1 MNSFCNTEKIIFIN
15 LSNQTSS
22 IKDID
27 KYLDYIGGRGINQ
40 RILFDTVSPDSDPL
54 DPQNPIILGSGPF
67 VGTLVPGA
75 NRLAVDFKNVINCG
89 IGSANSGSQFAAEMK
104 YAGYD
109 HIVVT
114 GKSEKPVYLFISNEK
129 VFFREAAD
137 LWGSDTWETENQIRM
152 KEKDDRIK
160 TLCIGPAGENLV
172 KFSMI
177 VSDKGRAA
185 GYGGSGA
192 LLGSKKLKAIAIRG
206 TLPLSVAHPE
216 KLFEKVIKFN
226 KNVIDKSRAVQLH
239 RKGGTIL
246 PYLNPGENRPHGV
259 RNMSDGFWPNEK
271 INQIS
276 RDNIDQKYTIRKHS
290 CFNCPMYCSHIYEIN
305 GKRFEGFQANSFRSF
320 ASNVDCTSL
329 PDVLN
334 AHALTNLYGLDGD
347 HTSNVIAWA
356 IECYENGILTKKD
369 TDGLELTWGNGKAI
383 IELVKNIAHR
393 KGFGDILANGL
404 YEAMNQIGRNSSQY
418 AVLVKKNALMEAA
431 MRSHKAWALGILTSA
446 KGGGHLRGAPI
457 QEQQNLSPAVSKA
470 LFGLDDISSPTS
482 YKNKAALVIWQ
493 ENYKAILD
501 CLGLCSLMSMW
512 MDVNVYQLEDIIE
525 FYYLVTGEEMTVDA
539 FQKIGSKINNLER
552 IFNLLHAGFERKDD
566 LPPRKLSEI
575 PVSRGKYQGER
586 LEINQWN
593 NLLDEYYQLHGWNI
607 KNGIPKR
614 ETLVE
619 LDLTNMIKTL
629 EEKNLI

>member
-1 MNSFCNTEKIIFIN
+1 MNFFGRTGKILFIN

-27 KYLDYIGGRGINQ
+27 EYLDCIGGRGINQ
-40 RILFDTVSPDSDPL
+40 RILFDSVSSENNPF
-54 DPQNPIILGSGPF
+54 DPQNPILFGSGPF
-67 VGTLVPGA
+67 VGTMVPGA

-89 IGSANSGSQFAAEMK
+89 IGSANCGSQFAAEMK

-114 GKSEKPVYLFISNEK
+114 GQSEKPVYLFISNEK
-129 VFFREAAD
+129 VFFREASD
-137 LWGSDTWETENQIRM
+137 LWGFDTWETENQIRR

-192 LLGSKKLKAIAIRG
+192 LFGSKKLKAIAIRG
-206 TLPLSVAHPE
+206 TLPLTVAYPD

-226 KNVIDKSRAVQLH
+226 RSVIDKSKAVQLH
-239 RKGGTIL
+239 RKGGTLL

-259 RNMSDGFWPNEK
+259 RNMSDGFWPNDK
-271 INQIS
+271 IMKIS

-356 IECYENGILTKKD
+356 IECYENGMLTKKD

-383 IELVKNIAHR
+383 TELVKNIAHR
-393 KGFGDILANGL
+393 KGFGDILANGI
-404 YEAMNQIGRNSSQY
+404 YEAMNKIGRNSSQY

-470 LFGLDDISSPTS
+470 LFDLDDISSPTS

-501 CLGLCSLMSMW
+501 CLGLCALMSMW
-512 MDVNVYQLEDIIE
+512 MDVKVYQWEDIIE
-525 FYYLVTGEEMTVDA
+525 FYYLVTGEEIDVDT

-552 IFNLLHAGFERKDD
+552 IFNLIHAGFDRKDD

-593 NLLDEYYQLHGWNI
+593 KLLDEYYHLHGWDI
-607 KNGIPKR
+607 KNGIPTR
-614 ETLVE
+614 ETLV
-619 LDLTNMIKTL
+619 DLGLTDTIKTL